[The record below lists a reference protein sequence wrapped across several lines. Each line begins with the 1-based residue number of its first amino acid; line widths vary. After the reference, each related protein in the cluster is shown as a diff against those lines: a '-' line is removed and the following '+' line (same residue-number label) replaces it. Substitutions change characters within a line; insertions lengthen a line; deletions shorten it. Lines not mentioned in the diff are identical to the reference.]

1 MSILSYREALNQ
13 GIAEELERDSNVVL
27 MGEEVAQ
34 FKGSYKVSEGLLEK
48 FGPSRII
55 DTPISEA
62 AFSGLAVGASMLGMT
77 SCGIYVWSFCYV
89 AFDQIFNNA
98 ANVRYMS
105 GGLINVPIVFGARQR
120 WNQCWCNTFS
130 HT

>member
-1 MSILSYREALNQ
+1 MKKFQRGEFSSNNPKITMSILSYREALNQ

-62 AFSGLAVGASMLGMT
+62 AFSGLAVGASMLGMRPVVNL
-77 SCGIYVWSFCYV
+77 CFG
-89 AFDQIFNNA
+89 
-98 ANVRYMS
+98 
-105 GGLINVPIVFGARQR
+105 VFAM
-120 WNQCWCNTFS
+120 
-130 HT
+130 